1 MEPSSTALRLWGSS
15 AGVLLRIGML
25 CGMGALCLAA
35 AAAWHVG
42 VPSGSAMSLP
52 TPNVG
57 WIAAGLAVA
66 AVAGGWRMINLGFEA
81 RALRRSAALARAR
94 AETAERRLREA
105 EDRAQAAERAR
116 SEFLAA
122 MSHELRTP
130 LNAIIGFA
138 EILNSEMLGPIGRRE
153 YLDYSGDIRASGY
166 QLLRVINDILDLSRA
181 QSGSIDL
188 QMLPTDVEEVVI
200 ATISTL
206 RDEADH
212 RCVRLETDIQSGL
225 GLLMADELRLKQMLG
240 HLISNAIKFTPRGG
254 RVTVAA
260 RVEAQTLAL
269 SVADTGVGMQQDQ
282 IEQALTPFVQGDG
295 RREREFEGIG
305 LGLPLTRSLVALHG
319 GALTIDGRPG
329 EGTIVTLTF
338 PYAEDPDVVLAA

>member
-1 MEPSSTALRLWGSS
+1 MEPSSTALRLSGIS
-15 AGVLLRIGML
+15 AGVLLRISVL

-35 AAAWHVG
+35 AAVWHVG
-42 VPSGSAMSLP
+42 ASSGSAVPLP
-52 TPNVG
+52 TPNAG
-57 WIAAGLAVA
+57 WIAAGFAVA
-66 AVAGGWRMINLGFEA
+66 AVAGGW
-81 RALRRSAALARAR
+81 STALALSR
-94 AETAERRLREA
+94 AEAAERRLREA

-138 EILNSEMLGPIGRRE
+138 EILNSEMLGPMGQRE

-188 QMLPTDVEEVVI
+188 QILPTDVEEVVA
-200 ATISTL
+200 ATNGTL
-206 RDEADH
+206 REEAD
-212 RCVRLETDIQSGL
+212 RRGVSLEADIQSGL
-225 GLLMADELRLKQMLG
+225 GLLMADELRLKQMLE
-240 HLISNAIKFTPRGG
+240 HLISNAVKFTPRGG
-254 RVTVAA
+254 RVTIVA
-260 RVEAQTLAL
+260 RMEAQTLVL
-269 SVADTGVGMQQDQ
+269 SVADTGVGIQEDQ
-282 IEQALTPFVQGDG
+282 IEQALSPFVQVDG
-295 RREREFEGIG
+295 RREREFDGMG
-305 LGLPLTRSLVALHG
+305 VGLPLTRSLVALHG

-338 PYAEDPDVVLAA
+338 PYSEDPAVALAT